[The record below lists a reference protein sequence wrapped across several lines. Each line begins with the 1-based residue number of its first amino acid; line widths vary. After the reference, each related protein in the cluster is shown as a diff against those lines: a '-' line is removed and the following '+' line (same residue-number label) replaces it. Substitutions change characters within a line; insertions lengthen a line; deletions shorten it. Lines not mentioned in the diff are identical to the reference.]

1 MNKLVIRA
9 FLLILMLVTPA
20 AQISA
25 SGQSVAQPSDSTP
38 WSEIGAKAVAQYNGN
53 GLSISPVARGALLR
67 CVFQKIEGRA
77 TQEGLWLTSTA
88 GSSTADRFR
97 VIARAWGRS
106 EANLQPLA
114 RTGTV
119 QVEPGLARFIRPG
132 LIEEYSVGVVGVRQ
146 DFVVAESPAGAGKLH
161 VDLEVVGARAEAADD
176 GARLVLDGSGRR
188 ISYDR
193 LHVVDARG
201 RELEAR
207 IKVASANRM
216 AVVVEDAGAVYPLR
230 IDPTFSDANW
240 VSMGDIPGADNSV
253 RAIASDAAGNIY
265 VGGSFT
271 VIGNTIASG
280 VAKWDGNHW
289 SALGS
294 GVSGSV
300 NALAIDSAG
309 NVYAGGIFSTT
320 GGHEVAVN
328 HIAKWNGNH
337 WSALGSGMSDPIRAE
352 VRALAFDS
360 SDNLYV
366 GGDFNTAGEVNAN
379 SIAKWDGSNWWAV
392 GAGMDSTV
400 LALAVDNAD
409 NVYAGGMFSTA
420 GGFGASG
427 VAKWDGSNWS
437 ALGSGVNF
445 LSVRALAVDGV
456 GNVYASGNFAAG
468 TSIIGKIAK
477 WNGSNWSALEPGLNG
492 TISVLVVDS
501 AGDLYVPAFNGI
513 AKWDGVSWS
522 TAISGV
528 STVNVLAFDGAGN
541 LFAGGGFTTAG
552 GVAALRIAKWD
563 GNNWSALGSGMDNRV
578 SALVVDSMDNLYA
591 GGSFTAVGDIRA
603 NFIAKWNGISWSA
616 LASGRNN
623 SVTAMAIDSGDNL
636 YAADFTITG
645 VGNLNTVVFKV
656 AKWDGSSWSTLG
668 SGMDGDIKAL
678 AVDSA
683 GELYAGGSFNTADGT
698 VASRIARWNGS
709 NWSAL
714 GSGMNSSVSALAFD
728 SVGNLYAGG
737 DFTAAGGIGAN
748 RIAKW
753 DGNSWSAVG
762 TGMNNPV
769 RALVFDRAGMLYA
782 GGDFTVA
789 GGVGASR
796 VAKWNGSSWSALGS
810 GISNGSVFALTF
822 DNAGNLYVG
831 GAFSLAGGV
840 STKEIAKWDG
850 SNWSRFGSGMNIGVL
865 ALAFDSTG
873 KLYAGGDFTTAGRK
887 VSGFVAYANLSDN
900 TPPTLTLN
908 GPNPLTLECPGQ
920 YVGSGAVVSDD
931 TDPNP
936 TLTISG
942 TVDAHTLG
950 NYTITYTATDASGN
964 TLLRQLAQ

>member
-1 MNKLVIRA
+1 M
-9 FLLILMLVTPA
+9 
-20 AQISA
+20 
-25 SGQSVAQPSDSTP
+25 
-38 WSEIGAKAVAQYNGN
+38 
-53 GLSISPVARGALLR
+53 
-67 CVFQKIEGRA
+67 
-77 TQEGLWLTSTA
+77 
-88 GSSTADRFR
+88 
-97 VIARAWGRS
+97 
-106 EANLQPLA
+106 
-114 RTGTV
+114 
-119 QVEPGLARFIRPG
+119 
-132 LIEEYSVGVVGVRQ
+132 
-146 DFVVAESPAGAGKLH
+146 
-161 VDLEVVGARAEAADD
+161 
-176 GARLVLDGSGRR
+176 
-188 ISYDR
+188 
-193 LHVVDARG
+193 
-201 RELEAR
+201 
-207 IKVASANRM
+207 
-216 AVVVEDAGAVYPLR
+216 
-230 IDPTFSDANW
+230 
-240 VSMGDIPGADNSV
+240 
-253 RAIASDAAGNIY
+253 
-265 VGGSFT
+265 
-271 VIGNTIASG
+271 
-280 VAKWDGNHW
+280 
-289 SALGS
+289 
-294 GVSGSV
+294 
-300 NALAIDSAG
+300 
-309 NVYAGGIFSTT
+309 
-320 GGHEVAVN
+320 
-328 HIAKWNGNH
+328 
-337 WSALGSGMSDPIRAE
+337 
-352 VRALAFDS
+352 
-360 SDNLYV
+360 
-366 GGDFNTAGEVNAN
+366 
-379 SIAKWDGSNWWAV
+379 
-392 GAGMDSTV
+392 
-400 LALAVDNAD
+400 
-409 NVYAGGMFSTA
+409 
-420 GGFGASG
+420 
-427 VAKWDGSNWS
+427 
-437 ALGSGVNF
+437 
-445 LSVRALAVDGV
+445 SVRALAVDGV
-456 GNVYASGNFAAG
+456 GNVHASGNFAAG

-964 TLLRQLAQ
+964 TATATRTVMMVDSTPPVITVIGASPLTVECHSSFTDSGATAVDACAGSVPISVSGSVNVNVPGSYTITYFATDGNGNPATASRTVTVADTTPPVITVIGASPLTIECHSSVTDPGATAVDACAGSVPISASGSIDVNVPGSYTITYSATDGNGNLATASRTVTLVDTTPPTITCPANQTVNATSPAGAVVTFEEPSVSDNCSVASVTCSPVSGSTFAVGTTTVTCIATDGSGNTATCSLTVKVKSAAEQVGDLSALVQSMLIETGIQNALYVKLQNALTSNIAGKQSAACGALKAFLNEVNAQAGKKLTQAQASQLTGEGTRIKALLGC